1 MTGAPLGVGRA
12 SAQRAAAAGAAIVV
26 VDEDA
31 TAVFVTAGADT
42 GMGSIVAP
50 AYGVP
55 VGVEPQSIRPAG
67 VGGKEL
73 RPPESTV
80 AFVAIAGS
88 PICILPAIGL
98 SGIDIMDCVDM

>member
-1 MTGAPLGVGRA
+1 M
-12 SAQRAAAAGAAIVV
+12 V

-42 GMGSIVAP
+42 VCRMGSIVEP

-88 PICILPAIGL
+88 PSCILPAIGL